1 VPNHGVTESCVDTPM
16 APAPFVVGVPRSGT
30 TALRLMLDAHSRL
43 AIPPETGFVARFA
56 RRPWWWPSSLGRR
69 RFVYL
74 LTSAPQWRDFH
85 LDAGAL
91 ASAVESIQPFTP
103 ADGLRAFYRLYAAR
117 FGKTRWGDKT
127 PLYGPAAD
135 AIARLLPEARF
146 IHIIRDGRD
155 VALSLRPLW
164 FAPTR
169 DLCALG
175 RYWAQLIEDTRRA
188 GARTPHFL
196 ELRYE
201 DLMADP
207 EPELRRVCAFIDL
220 DFDPAMLD
228 FHRRAPARLDEH
240 ETHVASDGRVVATKA
255 ARLEQQWRTTRPPD
269 PSRIARWRDEMTSDE
284 RRAFEQEAG
293 AMLASLGYPV
303 ER

>member
-1 VPNHGVTESCVDTPM
+1 
-16 APAPFVVGVPRSGT
+16 VGVPRSGT
-30 TALRLMLDAHSRL
+30 TVLRLMLDAHPRL

-69 RFVYL
+69 RFVHL

-85 LDAGAL
+85 LDPQAL
-91 ASAVESIQPFTP
+91 TSAVDALRPFTL
-103 ADGLRAFYRLYAAR
+103 AGGLRAFYRLYAAR
-117 FGKTRWGDKT
+117 FDKTRWGDKT
-127 PLYGPAAD
+127 PVYGPAAD

-146 IHIIRDGRD
+146 IHIVRDGRD

-164 FAPTR
+164 FAPTGSL
-169 DLCALG
+169 DGLG
-175 RYWAQLIEDTRRA
+175 RYWAGLIEDTRRA

-207 EPELRRVCAFIDL
+207 EPTLRRVCAFL
-220 DFDPAMLD
+220 ELEFEAAMLD

-240 ETHVASDGRVVATKA
+240 ETRVARSGRVVATKA

-269 PSRIARWRDEMTSDE
+269 LSRIERWREEMTGDE
-284 RRAFEQEAG
+284 RRAFERAAG
-293 AMLASLGYPV
+293 PMLASLGYV
-303 ER
+303 VDR